1 MSRLVLLA
9 VRLAELVVDDD
20 FTAPCDTS
28 VLYPTAGGNMHRFRA
43 IAPCAILDVLG
54 PPYSIEEDR
63 DCTYYT
69 DVPYSSHPS
78 KLAVL
83 IQEI

>member
-1 MSRLVLLA
+1 LLA

-43 IAPCAILDVLG
+43 IAPCAILDILG

-69 DVPYSSHPS
+69 DVPYSEHPS
-78 KLAVL
+78 KLATL
-83 IQEI
+83 ISEM

>member
-1 MSRLVLLA
+1 M
-9 VRLAELVVDDD
+9 RLAQLVVDDV

-28 VLYPTAGGNMHRFRA
+28 VLFPTAGGNMHRFRA
-43 IAPCAILDVLG
+43 VAPSAFLDILG

-69 DVPYSSHPS
+69 DIPYSEHHS
-78 KLAVL
+78 KLPIL
-83 IQEI
+83 ISKI